1 MLADVD
7 WVADGTR
14 ALELLRPLRLE
25 ILRLA
30 REPMS
35 ASELGEHLALPR
47 QRVNY
52 HVRQLARSGFLRRA
66 GRRRKRNMFEQ
77 RYAASARGILLS
89 QELLGAVAA
98 DWREIPDAASAGYL
112 LALSGEMQSDVA
124 RASREAEKGARR
136 ISTLSFK
143 SQFRFE
149 TPEQLG
155 AFSRAMRR
163 AVTEVIARH
172 TSAYR
177 RPDGAD
183 APGTPYRLV
192 LGSYPYTPKPATRLS
207 SR

>member
-1 MLADVD
+1 MRAAVD
-7 WVADGTR
+7 CVADGTR

-25 ILRLA
+25 ILKLA
-30 REPMS
+30 REPVS
-35 ASELGEHLALPR
+35 ASELGERLALPR

-149 TPEQLG
+149 TPEQLD
-155 AFSRAMRR
+155 AFSGALRR

-177 RPDGAD
+177 RPDGTD

-192 LGSYPYTPKPATRLS
+192 LGSYPYTPETGD
-207 SR
+207 